1 MNKKLHATVVPLLLS
16 TLLLAGCGQSATP
29 GEVATSGPTGPLNV
43 TVSILPQKYFVERIG
58 GKYVTVNVM
67 VEPGASPATYEP
79 KPEQLTALSE
89 AAAYFSIGV
98 PFESAWLDRI
108 AAVNSDMLMIDTTEG
123 INRVPIDAH
132 YKVELGGRPESDA
145 EGRDPHIWLSPTL
158 VKTQA
163 QTIYKALVGLDPA
176 HEAAYKANL
185 DSFIE
190 DIDRLIAEIEDTLEG
205 VARRKFMVFH
215 PAWGYFGD
223 DFELEMVP
231 IEVGGQEPSPAEL
244 AHLITTAQ
252 EEAVRVI
259 FAQPEFSTKDA
270 ETIAK
275 EIGGR
280 VLLISPLAPDWLD
293 NLRRVADTFAEAL
306 SQ

>member
-58 GKYVTVNVM
+58 DKHVTVNVM

-79 KPEQLTALSE
+79 KPEQLAALSE
-89 AAAYFSIGV
+89 AVAYFSIGV

-163 QTIYKALVGLDPA
+163 QTIHKALIELDPA
-176 HEAAYKANL
+176 QEAEYKADL
-185 DSFIE
+185 DSFVE

-205 VARRKFMVFH
+205 VTRRKFMVFH

-223 DFELEMVP
+223 DFELEMIP